1 MERTRTH
8 NLAVGSVCKLRAE
21 TLPTQ
26 PPRQHLHVARAGR
39 VRVLKVREL
48 GGNGN
53 IYLGNGTET
62 GRMYAETDRDGNS
75 GLSPY
80 PYSYLISG
88 RQIDCPGA
96 SSPRIWPTD
105 W

>member
-1 MERTRTH
+1 MSTEK
-8 NLAVGSVCKLRAE
+8 GSIYIYM
-21 TLPTQ
+21 LPCGC
-26 PPRQHLHVARAGR
+26 RYLHLHVARAGR

-96 SSPRIWPTD
+96 SSPRIWPTE